1 MVTVAIIGIT
11 ASIAIPS
18 YFKMLPH
25 LRLKS
30 AARDVAS
37 AMQSARMKAISSN
50 STQTLIFNVDT
61 NSFSY
66 GNVHS
71 KDWVDID
78 IYKDTTSDAAAAP
91 SLTDDSGSEIKV
103 SFKSNGTTTIPD
115 LPAHNTQEALYLQN
129 QKNPGD
135 KYRIRV
141 IGTTGLI
148 RLERMR
154 AGSGAW
160 GSG

>member
-37 AMQSARMKAISSN
+37 AMQSARMTAISKN
-50 STQTLIFNVDT
+50 STQTLNFNVD
-61 NSFSY
+61 NDSFSY
-66 GNVHS
+66 GSVHS

-78 IYKDTTSDAAAAP
+78 IYEETGTAAADAP
-91 SLTDDSGSEIKV
+91 SLTDVSGSEIKV
-103 SFKSNGTTTIPD
+103 SFKSDGTTSIPE
-115 LPAHNTQEALYLQN
+115 LPAHNTQEALYLRN
-129 QKNPGD
+129 LKNPGE

-141 IGTTGLI
+141 IGSTGLI
-148 RLERMR
+148 RLERMP